1 MSSTV
6 LRLGLWIV
14 IIVLAAYV
22 LHESFEEQPLADLIP
37 MEMLGKALAL
47 GGILVIAGI
56 VLRMFEKGSKVV
68 SKNRCAMCRTP
79 VPHGAIYCREHL
91 RSVLSR
97 EDERTHMTKI
107 RGK

>member
-1 MSSTV
+1 M
-6 LRLGLWIV
+6 

-37 MEMLGKALAL
+37 MEMLGKALVL
-47 GGILVIAGI
+47 GGILVVAGI
-56 VLRMFEKGSKVV
+56 VLRMFEKGSKAV
-68 SKNRCAMCRTP
+68 SKKNRCAMCRTP
-79 VPHGAIYCREHL
+79 VPHGAIYCRQHL
-91 RSVLSR
+91 RTVLSR